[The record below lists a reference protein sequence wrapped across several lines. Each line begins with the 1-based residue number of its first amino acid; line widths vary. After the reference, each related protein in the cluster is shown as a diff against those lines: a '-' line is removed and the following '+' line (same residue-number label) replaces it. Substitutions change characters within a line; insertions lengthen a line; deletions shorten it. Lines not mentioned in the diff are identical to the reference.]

1 MSNLEQL
8 YKIAPVYQELFD
20 KQLAFALS
28 PARFVAALCS
38 RRGGKTTVCAAY
50 GIQELMSNPNT
61 IGIYLALTD
70 KSVADIFMP
79 AVRPLIAKYVPKAK
93 VNADEILFPN
103 GSKLIIAGA
112 NNVMKIES
120 FRGLKLLFCIID
132 EAASF
137 REKLLHYLVDEI
149 IVPSLSDL
157 QGKLMMIGTPAAHCM
172 GMFYEVTESSNQAE
186 WDVFRW
192 TAYDNPFMAIQWDLD
207 AELFLRRKKVDRNNP
222 KFRREFLGEWCTD
235 EESLMIRPF
244 TIQAPPTPYHPDSW
258 HTVMGID
265 FGFNDQTAFSIIGW
279 RKDNPTAYVLETFG
293 QSGLSVSGIANH
305 LTRFKEKYNPRR
317 IVGDPAGAS
326 KIIIE
331 EFSDKYHIFIN
342 PAQKTNK
349 AHYIEI
355 LNDALINS
363 ELLLHPTTTDE
374 LQKEM
379 KSVVWNDE
387 RTTEMEGMKCDHL
400 DATLYAF
407 RESLEYLEKVPRPV
421 VIDDAYREKQFY
433 DQIIRADKEAREA
446 KQGDSFFDDIS
457 NFLD

>member
-1 MSNLEQL
+1 
-8 YKIAPVYQELFD
+8 
-20 KQLAFALS
+20 
-28 PARFVAALCS
+28 
-38 RRGGKTTVCAAY
+38 
-50 GIQELMSNPNT
+50 
-61 IGIYLALTD
+61 
-70 KSVADIFMP
+70 
-79 AVRPLIAKYVPKAK
+79 
-93 VNADEILFPN
+93 
-103 GSKLIIAGA
+103 
-112 NNVMKIES
+112 
-120 FRGLKLLFCIID
+120 
-132 EAASF
+132 
-137 REKLLHYLVDEI
+137 
-149 IVPSLSDL
+149 
-157 QGKLMMIGTPAAHCM
+157 
-172 GMFYEVTESSNQAE
+172 
-186 WDVFRW
+186 
-192 TAYDNPFMAIQWDLD
+192 
-207 AELFLRRKKVDRNNP
+207 
-222 KFRREFLGEWCTD
+222 
-235 EESLMIRPF
+235 MIRPF

-446 KQGDSFFDDIS
+446 LKGDSFFDDIS

>member
-1 MSNLEQL
+1 M
-8 YKIAPVYQELFD
+8 
-20 KQLAFALS
+20 
-28 PARFVAALCS
+28 
-38 RRGGKTTVCAAY
+38 
-50 GIQELMSNPNT
+50 
-61 IGIYLALTD
+61 
-70 KSVADIFMP
+70 
-79 AVRPLIAKYVPKAK
+79 
-93 VNADEILFPN
+93 
-103 GSKLIIAGA
+103 
-112 NNVMKIES
+112 
-120 FRGLKLLFCIID
+120 
-132 EAASF
+132 
-137 REKLLHYLVDEI
+137 HYLVDEI

-172 GMFYEVTESSNQAE
+172 GMFYEVTESSSQAE

-192 TAYDNPFMAIQWDLD
+192 TAYDNPFMAKQWDLD
-207 AELFLRRKKVDRNNP
+207 AELFMKRKKVDRNNP

-244 TIQAPPTPYHPDSW
+244 TIQAPPTPYHTDSW

-293 QSGLSVSGIANH
+293 QSGLSVSGIANY

-349 AHYIEI
+349 SHYIEI
-355 LNDALINS
+355 LNDALINN
-363 ELLLHPTTTDE
+363 ELMLHPHTTNE

-433 DQIIRADKEAREA
+433 EQIIKQDKEAREA
-446 KQGDSFFDDIS
+446 LKGDSFFDDIS